1 MVSEIY
7 SAGLISQSFWFL
19 EFKRIVKLKSE
30 GKNEDEIKVLCLEQN
45 LFGAAKEYRAK
56 RMFGYIMTR
65 VKTLDDTMIDLFCT
79 SDLETQKLINLVA
92 ILRCDRLFFEF
103 IYEVYREKVSLG
115 VLVIEDADVNVFFS
129 YKESQSEDVAS
140 WTDGTK
146 KRLRNSYFNFMTDAN
161 LLTVI
166 NKEKR
171 ITPPVLDIASIFHKT
186 IVTIFFHYYLSIFLL
201 STIYNTFFQ
210 TSIL

>member
-1 MVSEIY
+1 MVSETY

-30 GKNEDEIKVLCLEQN
+30 GKTEDEIKALCLEQN

-65 VKTLDDTMIDLFCT
+65 VKTLDETMIDLFCT

-103 IYEVYREKVSLG
+103 VYEVYREKVSLG
-115 VLVIEDADVNVFFS
+115 VPVIEDADVNIFFNG
-129 YKESQSEDVAS
+129 KEAQDDDIAS
-140 WTDGTK
+140 WTDATMK
-146 KRLRNSYFNFMTDAN
+146 KLKNCYLNFMTDAN

-171 ITPPVLDIASIFHKT
+171 ITPPVLDIALER
-186 IVTIFFHYYLSIFLL
+186 YLIA
-201 STIYNTFFQ
+201 TGDGPIAKAIAGVN
-210 TSIL
+210 